1 MQPEN
6 SNQNQNSSQKY
17 LFKGVFV
24 ESKLWRRVDY
34 DSSNYGTSLSFLR
47 IMKKVLTA
55 RIIINACAD

>member
-1 MQPEN
+1 MAMSMQPEN

-34 DSSNYGTSLSFLR
+34 DSRTMVLVSLSLE
-47 IMKKVLTA
+47 L
-55 RIIINACAD
+55 